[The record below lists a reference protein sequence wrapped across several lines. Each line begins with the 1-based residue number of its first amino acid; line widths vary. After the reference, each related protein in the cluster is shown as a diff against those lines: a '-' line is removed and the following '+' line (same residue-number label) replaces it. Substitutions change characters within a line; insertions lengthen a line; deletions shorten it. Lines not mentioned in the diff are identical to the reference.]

1 MRVAKSITQKI
12 PSVVSLL
19 FILLFVYA
27 AVTKLMD
34 FQTFKSQLG
43 QSPLLAAFATMVPWG
58 IIIIEI
64 LVALLLSFK
73 KTRLLGLYVAF
84 FLMALFT
91 AYIVIILNFTPF
103 VPCSCGGVL
112 EALGWTEH
120 LVFNCVFIA
129 FALLAIALIDKASLR
144 KIYLRIFLV
153 LLTGIGIMVVL
164 FTTSVREIKRNNA
177 FQRTYIPHA
186 LEKIGEYKL
195 ESNAF
200 YIAGADSST
209 IYLGNYNAPLYLKA
223 LSIDLKQ
230 ARDFKIE
237 IDNYELPYKRVKI
250 EVRPP
255 HFFVGDGTVPILFKG
270 ATKDWKATLFS
281 QDDAFFYQF
290 TFLDSM
296 SLAVLTTSTNTNAN
310 TLGILH
316 QEQDAIELK
325 LNPQVLKNQIDGTF
339 DTDGQ
344 LLWNGLTQQVVYI
357 YYYRNQ
363 FEVADKDLN
372 FLFSGKTIDTLST
385 AVLDVAHYTTQNES
399 KLGNAILVNRFAN
412 SFGQH
417 LYINSDRLG
426 KYEDDEVL
434 HSASIIDQYHIKDN
448 SYLHSFYF
456 YHQYGEK
463 LREFKVVGSI
473 IIGLINDTLWVYR
486 INSETRQ

>member
-1 MRVAKSITQKI
+1 M
-12 PSVVSLL
+12 VSLL

-200 YIAGADSST
+200 YIAGVDNNT
-209 IYLGNYNAPLYLKA
+209 IYLGNYNAPLYLKT
-223 LSIDLKQ
+223 LSIDLEQ
-230 ARDFKIE
+230 LQDFKID
-237 IDNYELPYKRVKI
+237 IDNYDLPYKRVRI

-255 HFFVGDGTVPILFKG
+255 YFYIGDGTVPVLFMG
-270 ATKDWKATLFS
+270 QVGDWKAKTFS
-281 QDDAFFYQF
+281 QNDAYFYHYVSQNSS
-290 TFLDSM
+290 TL
-296 SLAVLTTSTNTNAN
+296 VLTTTHSETGAT
-310 TLGILH
+310 TLGL
-316 QEQDAIELK
+316 
-325 LNPQVLKNQIDGTF
+325 LKNIERRVGLSLYPNLLLKQGNTPF
-339 DTDGQ
+339 ETDG
-344 LLWNGLTQQVVYI
+344 LMLWNDDVKQIIYVYHYI
-357 YYYRNQ
+357 NRYDI
-363 FEVADKDLN
+363 ADALLRPKG
-372 FLFSGKTIDTLST
+372 SGKTIDTISRGQI
-385 AVLDVAHYTTQNES
+385 DVSHYTD
-399 KLGNAILVNRFAN
+399 KNAYKRGAATVVNRYATTYGT
-412 SFGQH
+412 S
-417 LYINSDRLG
+417 LYIHSDRLG
-426 KYEDDEVL
+426 KYEDETVL
-434 HSASIIDQYHIKDN
+434 QSASIIDHYDFIDK
-448 SYLHSFYF
+448 SYVHSFYL
-456 YHQYGEK
+456 YHQPQKK
-463 LREFKVVGSI
+463 LREFKVVGDMV
-473 IIGLINDTLWVYR
+473 IGLVDDVLWVYR
-486 INSETRQ
+486 IKKKYSKI